1 MSGRRWSRRFGEFKG
16 KGSTL
21 SCNET
26 GEYFESKDDVRV
38 TTNDEE
44 VQKIVSFQ
52 RRNFRQAGASASSSR
67 TAVTRWGWGRVR
79 PPSNWRD
86 MDPPSQAGL
95 GPAPSPEAGGGFAG
109 AGRQQ
114 EHQARPAVLSVRGAF
129 QGYGGTCCQVDL
141 LQAVWTSAMGVRLYL
156 V

>member
-1 MSGRRWSRRFGEFKG
+1 M
-16 KGSTL
+16 
-21 SCNET
+21 
-26 GEYFESKDDVRV
+26 

-67 TAVTRWGWGRVR
+67 TAVTRWGWGRAR
-79 PPSNWRD
+79 PQVTGATWIRPVKPGSAL
-86 MDPPSQAGL
+86 PPPRRQ
-95 GPAPSPEAGGGFAG
+95 EGGFAG

-141 LQAVWTSAMGVRLYL
+141 LQAVWTSAMGVRLFL